1 MTSLSSLNSLSPEVS
16 SLSSSEPTGKD
27 TFSYFNPGT
36 WSMFKKESCEVKRKK
51 TMDKAQ
57 ADYATC
63 SSKEKGNTTQQ
74 GSSSG
79 SILSYLGFGS
89 TPAAAPAAPK
99 VGGRKKTQ
107 KKQKKQRKSKKRRT
121 LEQKC

>member
-1 MTSLSSLNSLSPEVS
+1 MASLTSLNSSSSEVS
-16 SLSSSEPTGKD
+16 SSSSSEQTGKD

-36 WSMFKKESCEVKRKK
+36 WSMFKKESCEVKRKN

-79 SILSYLGFGS
+79 SMFSFFGFGS
-89 TPAAAPAAPK
+89 RPAPAPK